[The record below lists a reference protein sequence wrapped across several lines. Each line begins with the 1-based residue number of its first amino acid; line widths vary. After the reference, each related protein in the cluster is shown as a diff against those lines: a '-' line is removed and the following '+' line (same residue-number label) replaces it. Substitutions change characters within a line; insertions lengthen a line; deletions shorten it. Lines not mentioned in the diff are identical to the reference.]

1 MNLLGYVYKL
11 VPPGLIRM
19 DTRILADTEKSYSDA
34 NANWDGVLSLYGNS
48 LDKNRLTMQLCALH
62 CNLPKQIE
70 SEIDLKSTIKFLRSL
85 SPAEHQCS

>member
-1 MNLLGYVYKL
+1 
-11 VPPGLIRM
+11 M

-62 CNLPKQIE
+62 CNLPKAIE